1 MSKIETSKLR
11 TWITIDKSA
20 IKNNYQVFRKLI
32 GPKVKLMSVVKS
44 NAYGHG
50 LVNFAKEVASLG
62 ADYVAVDSIVEAERL
77 RKEGIT
83 TPIFVLGY
91 TRPIN
96 YPRAVELNIELA
108 ISSLDSIKQLIP
120 GLKIHLKV
128 DTGMHR
134 QGFLLSEFS
143 DALGELKKFESDV
156 QVVGVFSHFASASDV
171 EFKEDSQKQIV
182 EYKNFLKILEEKSF
196 DTKKIIKHMSAS
208 GATFNYPEA
217 HFDMVRVGLSMYGL
231 WPSRELEERFA
242 GEHPLKRVMT
252 WQTIIGEVKILTE
265 DGHIGY
271 DFTEEVKKGM
281 RIAVC
286 PIGYWHGY
294 PRHLSSIGH
303 VLVRG
308 ERAKILGRVS
318 MDMIAIDVSNIP
330 EVKAEDVV
338 TVLGEGMT
346 ARHFADQIGT
356 SQYEFITTVNP
367 LIKKFYI

>member
-1 MSKIETSKLR
+1 
-11 TWITIDKSA
+11 
-20 IKNNYQVFRKLI
+20 
-32 GPKVKLMSVVKS
+32 MSVVKS

-50 LVNFAKEVASLG
+50 LVSFAREVSTLG
-62 ADYVAVDSIVEAERL
+62 VDYVGVDSIVEAERL

-96 YPRAVELNIELA
+96 YPRAVELNIEIA

-134 QGFLLSEFS
+134 QGFLLLEFGA
-143 DALGELKKFESDV
+143 ALDELKKFGSDV
-156 QVVGVFSHFASASDV
+156 QVVGMFSHFASASDA
-171 EFKEDSQKQIV
+171 EFKENSQKQLA
-182 EYKNFLKILEEKSF
+182 EYKKFLKIFEGKSF
-196 DTKKIIKHMSAS
+196 DSKKIIKHMSAS

-231 WPSRELEERFA
+231 WPSRELEDRFSKQFSLR
-242 GEHPLKRVMT
+242 PVMQ
-252 WQTIIGEVKILTE
+252 WQTIIGEVKTLTE

-294 PRHLSSIGH
+294 PRHLSSVGH

-308 ERAKILGRVS
+308 ERAKVLGRVS

-330 EVKAEDVV
+330 EVKSEDVV
-338 TVLGEGMT
+338 TVLGERMT